1 MGESLI
7 MNKVSTAAE
16 AVERI
21 RDGDLVIANFW
32 GPGSAAH
39 LWRAL
44 LAHGAKDLTICIN
57 NYVPKADVLR
67 EKGTPD
73 PSLILSQTKKIITA
87 FASARLEEVAH
98 IAEEIERRL
107 ADGSLEIESISH
119 GNLVERLYA
128 AALGLGGIYSPI
140 GVGTVIE
147 EGKEKRIINGVEY
160 LFQEPIRPDIG
171 LISAAKADTLGNLIY
186 HGTARAINPII
197 AMASRY
203 TIAEVFEI
211 VEPGALDPDHIVT
224 PGIFVDRVVQIPD
237 DDPVSRK
244 RRLEWI
250 MASIKFRE
258 EQEEKAEASRK
269 GGP

>member
-1 MGESLI
+1 MI
-7 MNKVSTAAE
+7 NKVSTASE
-16 AVERI
+16 AMAKV

-32 GPGSAAH
+32 GPGSPAH

-44 LAHGAKDLTICIN
+44 LDHGAKNLTVCIN

-73 PSLILSQTKKIITA
+73 PSLILAQTKKIITA
-87 FASARLEEVAH
+87 FTSVRSDEVSH
-98 IAEEIERRL
+98 IADEIEKRL
-107 ADGSLEIESISH
+107 KEGSLEFESMSH

-147 EGKEKRIINGVEY
+147 EGKEKRVIKGIEY
-160 LFQEPIRPDIG
+160 LFQEPIKPDVG
-171 LISAAKADTLGNLIY
+171 LISAARADTLGNLIY

-211 VEPGALDPDHIVT
+211 VNPGELDPDHIDT
-224 PGIFVDRVVQIPD
+224 PGIFVDRVVLIPD
-237 DDPVSRK
+237 DDPVSKK

-258 EQEEKAEASRK
+258 EQTAKAEAALRGAS
-269 GGP
+269 